1 MELKIIGSSSSGNGY
16 VLDNG
21 NEALLIECGMAWKNV
36 QKAVNFGVCRIQG
49 AIISHE
55 HGDHGKHAQMAVKSY
70 VPVYAS
76 NGTLNALG
84 LNGHCVRPMEAMKR
98 YAIGNFT
105 VMPFPVQ
112 HDAAEPFGFL
122 IHHPET
128 GLVLFATD
136 TYYLKYKFPGL
147 HNIMLECN
155 YRQDILDA
163 NVINGVVNPA
173 QRNRTMQSHM
183 SLDTCIETLMAN
195 DLADVNNLVLIHLS
209 NTNSDA
215 EYFRQAITSATGII
229 PKIARPGMIIPFNK
243 YEF

>member
-55 HGDHGKHAQMAVKSY
+55 HGDHAKHAEKAQKSC

-76 NGTLNALG
+76 HGTIERIG
-84 LNGHCVRPMEAMKR
+84 LSGFNVHEMVAFQK
-98 YAIGNFT
+98 YVIGNFT
-105 VMPFPVQ
+105 VMPFDVQ

-136 TYYLKYKFPGL
+136 TYYLKYTFPGL
-147 HNIMLECN
+147 NNIMLECN

-163 NVINGVVNPA
+163 NVANGIVNPA
-173 QRNRTMQSHM
+173 QRNRTMKSHM

-229 PKIARPGMIIPFNK
+229 PKIARPGMIIPFCK
-243 YEF
+243 DVF